1 MVSGGRLGHPEVVP
15 DTDKLSREEL
25 LEINRELQRQNE
37 RLKAEVE
44 RLKRKLSAAP
54 FAKGTRK
61 KNPKRSGRKPGQGH
75 FARRAA
81 PPQGGPAVRV
91 PVEEPCCPFCG
102 GPWGAPEEEMVSN
115 TDLPV
120 PPPPDV
126 QAFLVEKR
134 CCQNCGK
141 TVRGRHSEVAADQY
155 GATAHRVGAR
165 AKAVM
170 HTLHYG
176 VGVPQRKVPQIMKEL
191 SGLEITQGA
200 LSQDAQKQ
208 TAGVVGQAYQQLRT
222 EIRQAPVVHTDDTG
236 WRVGGDAAQLMV
248 FTTPQITVYQVRPQ
262 HRNEEVREVIGD
274 DFQGVLECDRGKSY
288 DAEELDGV
296 KQQKCFSHLIRNTQE
311 VEPRQHG
318 RALQFPRQLREL
330 LRRGLMLAR
339 RRPLLEESQF
349 QQQVAELDQ
358 ALDDLLLDRN
368 LRNRDNQ
375 RLLDGIGAQHDR
387 NNLLRFLSDPR
398 VEPTNNRAERALR
411 PAVIRR
417 KISHCSKSEPGARA
431 FEAFL
436 SVIQTSKQRSSVSVS
451 QALFSLLTTSGPAP
465 PS

>member
-1 MVSGGRLGHPEVVP
+1 MDDLCNLDR
-15 DTDKLSREEL
+15 DEL
-25 LEINRELQRQNE
+25 IRIIRELRRQIE
-37 RLKAEVE
+37 SLKTEVE
-44 RLKRKLSAAP
+44 RLKRKASAAP

-61 KNPKRSGRKPGQGH
+61 KNPKRPGRKPGEGC
-75 FARRAA
+75 FAHRPP
-81 PPQGGPAVRV
+81 PPQGTPAETVRV
-91 PVEEPCCPFCG
+91 PVEETCCPYCG
-102 GPWGAPEEEMVSN
+102 GPLDAPEEEMVSN
-115 TDLPV
+115 TDLPEQ
-120 PPPPDV
+120 PPPDV
-126 QAFLVEKR
+126 QVFLVEKR
-134 CCQNCGK
+134 CCQKCGK
-141 TVRGRHSEVAADQY
+141 TVRGHHPAVAADQY

-176 VGVPQRKVPQIMKEL
+176 VGVPQRKVPRIMKEL

-208 TAGVVGQAYQQLRT
+208 TAGVVGAAYQQLRA
-222 EIRQAPVVHTDDTG
+222 EIPQAPVVHTDDTG
-236 WRVGGDAAQLMV
+236 WRMGGEPAQLMV
-248 FTTPQITVYQVRPQ
+248 FTTPLTTVYQVRPQ

-274 DFQGVLECDRGKSY
+274 DFPGVLECDRGKSY

-296 KQQKCFSHLIRNTQE
+296 KQQKCLGHLIRNTQE
-311 VEPRQHG
+311 VEPRQCG

-330 LRRGLMLAR
+330 LRQGLVLAR
-339 RRPLLEESQF
+339 RRPELEDQQF

-358 ALDDLLLDRN
+358 ALDDLLLDRT

-387 NNLLRFLSDPR
+387 HNLLRFLSDPR

-417 KISHCSKSEPGARA
+417 KVSHCSKTEAGARA

-436 SVIQTSKQRSSVSVS
+436 SVIQTHQQRSSVNVS
-451 QALFSLLTTSGPAP
+451 QALFHLFTTGGPAP